1 MEVHLVI
8 QYNIAGKLQ
17 IYLKIKK
24 MGIIGFNLNV
34 LLNHIEC
41 FVIFLKTKIIYTF
54 QMKIIKILHLLQIF
68 SNFVLKEGL
77 IRLKFMKSLK

>member
-8 QYNIAGKLQ
+8 QYNIAGKLK

>member
-1 MEVHLVI
+1 LEVHLVI

>member
-17 IYLKIKK
+17 IYSKIKK

-41 FVIFLKTKIIYTF
+41 FVIFLKSKIIYTF
-54 QMKIIKILHLLQIF
+54 QMKIIKILHLLQIY
-68 SNFVLKEGL
+68 SNFALKKGL
-77 IRLKFMKSLK
+77 IQLKFMKSLK